1 MKAYLKQEGCSF
13 MSNNSTFENLNQL
26 LGIMEKLR
34 DPDRG
39 CPWDQKQSFTS
50 IVPFT
55 LEEAYE
61 VADTIERMDM
71 DELPDEL
78 GDLLFQVVFYCQ
90 LGKEQGL
97 FDFENVA
104 GRVSQK
110 LIHRHPHVFGDL
122 NNLSTDEVKANW
134 EKLKAK
140 ERAQKAQFS
149 LLDNI
154 SLSLPSLSR
163 AVKIQ
168 KRVAQVGFDWTET
181 FQVTDKIQEELQE
194 VMDEVNAKQVDQ
206 ARVLDEVG
214 DLLFAVVNL
223 ARHLKVDPEQAL
235 RHGNRKFEHRFRKIE
250 QLVDAS
256 DKKIQDHSLDELESY
271 WIQVK
276 KME

>member
-104 GRVSQK
+104 GRISQK

-154 SLSLPSLSR
+154 PLSLPSLSR